1 MLSDLCD
8 VYNRFVFNF
17 FFEVLCFVK
26 FFLYFM
32 SVCVY
37 NFAEFIRRE
46 PVQLSFSM
54 LYQYILYSITM
65 FKFFSYIANNVD
77 YSEGEKYLLF
87 YFFLLV

>member
-1 MLSDLCD
+1 
-8 VYNRFVFNF
+8 
-17 FFEVLCFVK
+17 
-26 FFLYFM
+26 M

-77 YSEGEKYLLF
+77 YSEGKILVILLLF
-87 YFFLLV
+87 VSIAQNF